1 MENNDIKKKFTLL
14 KLKNCLD
21 KDNEIINAE
30 DVKKI
35 IPVIDKKG
43 KPSVF
48 VTFYDIEFC
57 VTTTVVCD
65 SIEFETKEIEENE
78 DRF

>member
-1 MENNDIKKKFTLL
+1 MRKVTLL

-21 KDNEIINAE
+21 KDNEIINTE

-35 IPVIDKKG
+35 IPVVDKKG
-43 KPSVF
+43 KPFLF

-57 VTTTVVCD
+57 LTTTVACD
-65 SIEFETKEIEENE
+65 SIEFDTKEI
-78 DRF
+78 D

>member
-1 MENNDIKKKFTLL
+1 MRKVTLL
-14 KLKNCLD
+14 KLNNCLN

-35 IPVIDKKG
+35 IPAVDKKG

-57 VTTTVVCD
+57 FTTTVVCD
-65 SIEFETKEIEENE
+65 SIEFDTKEI
-78 DRF
+78 D

>member
-1 MENNDIKKKFTLL
+1 MKKFTLL

-35 IPVIDKKG
+35 IPVIDKEG
-43 KPSVF
+43 KPCVF

-57 VTTTVVCD
+57 LTTTVVCD
-65 SIEFETKEIEENE
+65 SIEFETKEIEDYEN
-78 DRF
+78 RI